1 MSVIP
6 GCAIE
11 TKLGELG
18 HALPPVVAPLAAYV
32 PAVRTGNLVFTAG
45 ALPLVD
51 GELLFRGLVSDEPDD
66 EIVDGWVVDDALVDV
81 AGAKE
86 CAAVC
91 ALNAIAAIG
100 TVVELD
106 KITRIVKVTGFVAG
120 VEGFAS
126 HPQVVNGASELLL
139 AIWGERGKH
148 ARSAVGVATLPLG
161 SPVEIELVVEV
172 SQ

>member
-1 MSVIP
+1 MSAIP
-6 GCAIE
+6 VSAVE
-11 TKLGELG
+11 VKLGELG
-18 HALPPVVAPLAAYV
+18 RALPQAVAPLAAYV
-32 PAVRTGNLVFTAG
+32 PAVRTGSLVFTSG

-51 GELLFRGLVSDEPDD
+51 GELLFRGLVSDEPAD

-86 CAAVC
+86 CAAAC

-106 KITRIVKVTGFVAG
+106 KIIRVVKVTGFVAG
-120 VEGFAS
+120 VQGFTA
-126 HPQVVNGASELLL
+126 HPQVVNGASELLQ
-139 AIWGERGKH
+139 AIWGERGQH

-172 SQ
+172 SE